1 MVVDNLSENECAAIV
16 GSAVNREQR
25 AVRAQDERYVA
36 EDRDEAV
43 VTQASL
49 GENVLALGK
58 DDGGCEE
65 SGGWRLGR
73 LGGRVVSSVWGEC
86 TASEV

>member
-1 MVVDNLSENECAAIV
+1 MEVDNLSVNECAAIV

-49 GENVLALGK
+49 GENVLALVK

-65 SGGWRLGR
+65 SVGR
-73 LGGRVVSSVWGEC
+73 WLCRRGGRVGS
-86 TASEV
+86 TM